1 MIKATT
7 DHAERV
13 MTWQIPIQQVA
24 AFAEAPFQGNPA
36 AVCSLDAWLP
46 DSLLQS
52 IAAENNLS
60 ETAFVVG
67 ADGCYSL
74 RWFTPSCEVDLCGHA
89 TLAAAH
95 VVFQQD
101 DAHEQITFE
110 SRSGDL
116 LVRRKGERLTLDFPV
131 QKARPCDAPEAL
143 NKALNLNPVACLQGV
158 DLIAVVADEAT
169 VQSLTPDLTR
179 VASLPGRGLIV
190 TASGSDVDFVSRF
203 FAPGLGIDEDPVTG
217 SAHCSLAPYW
227 AERLG
232 RNSLQA
238 LQLSERSGSLHCQ
251 LQGERVLIT
260 GRVMPFLSGVI
271 HLDELTPLPAMRH

>member
-1 MIKATT
+1 MRGT
-7 DHAERV
+7 
-13 MTWQIPIQQVA
+13 IPIQQVA
-24 AFAEAPFQGNPA
+24 AFAEGPFEGNPA

-46 DSLLQS
+46 DALMQS

-67 ADGCYSL
+67 ADGCYGL

-101 DAHEQITFE
+101 QGQEQIRFE

-116 LVRRKGERLTLDFPV
+116 LVRRRGERFTLDFPV
-131 QKARPCDAPEAL
+131 QEARPCEAPPEL
-143 NKALNLNPVACLQGV
+143 NRALNLRTTACLQGV
-158 DLIAVVADEAT
+158 DLMAVVADEET
-169 VQSLTPDLTR
+169 VRRLQPDLGM
-179 VASLPGRGLIV
+179 VAALPGRGLIV
-190 TASGSDVDFVSRF
+190 TAPGINADFVSRF

-217 SAHCSLAPYW
+217 SAHCSLTPYW
-227 AERLG
+227 AEQLG
-232 RNSLQA
+232 RSSLDA
-238 LQLSERSGSLHCQ
+238 RQLSQRSGTLHCQ

-260 GRVMPFLSGVI
+260 GRVIPFLSGVI
-271 HLDELTPLPAMRH
+271 HLADLTPLTAKRH